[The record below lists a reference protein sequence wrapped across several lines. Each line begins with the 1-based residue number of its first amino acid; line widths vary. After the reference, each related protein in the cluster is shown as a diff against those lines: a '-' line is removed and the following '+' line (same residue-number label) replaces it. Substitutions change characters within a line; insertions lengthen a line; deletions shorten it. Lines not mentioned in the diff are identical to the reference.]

1 MVMLRMTEGKEDPR
15 VAAPPE
21 KMRLR
26 EPCRRRTQRRVE
38 LQEHLDPRVRVERLH
53 SHAVCNTLLQD
64 GVRIRYAACYGLG
77 MTPTALPQPHKKGS
91 TCRA

>member
-1 MVMLRMTEGKEDPR
+1 MVSLRITEGKEDPR
-15 VAAPPE
+15 VTTPPE

-38 LQEHLDPRVRVERLH
+38 LQEHLDPRALVERLH
-53 SHAVCNTLLQD
+53 SHAVCKTLLQD

-77 MTPTALPQPHKKGS
+77 MAPTALPQPREKGG
-91 TCRA
+91 TRRA